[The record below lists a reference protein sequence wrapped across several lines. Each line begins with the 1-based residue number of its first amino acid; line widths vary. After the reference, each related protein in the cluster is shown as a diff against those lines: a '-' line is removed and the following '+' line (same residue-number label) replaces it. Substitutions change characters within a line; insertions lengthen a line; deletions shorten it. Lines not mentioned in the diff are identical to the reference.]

1 MKKRVGGTTYVQ
13 DRGRGGERKK
23 WGGKGKEGR
32 GKERDR
38 KKRRGLS
45 PGRPSAAILISYYV
59 HFNFKKE
66 NFFQSLSIIL

>member
-38 KKRRGLS
+38 KKRRGSLS
-45 PGRPSAAILISYYV
+45 HAATLISYYV
-59 HFNFKKE
+59 YFNFKKE
-66 NFFQSLSIIL
+66 KYFQSLLIM